1 MCELG
6 ASGDSYGS
14 WGIQETHEEE
24 ASETLISVEEER
36 IKGRKFHF
44 FSRRNL
50 LTRKST
56 VLSKTV
62 LFLSLCRLFRERK
75 RQDLRTSGNLG
86 LLGQGAESFGGELE
100 LHATDT
106 LRLDIDRKRAAS
118 LHIRVTPIVSG
129 FGAASGQVAYSTHR
143 RKISC
148 LVTDM
153 RVSWIGGNGKCP
165 CVLRVFTFFRSKYA
179 TRIHSYRFLFPH
191 SPVFRHRS

>member
-1 MCELG
+1 MKKH
-6 ASGDSYGS
+6 S
-14 WGIQETHEEE
+14 
-24 ASETLISVEEER
+24 SVEDCA
-36 IKGRKFHF
+36 
-44 FSRRNL
+44 
-50 LTRKST
+50 
-56 VLSKTV
+56 
-62 LFLSLCRLFRERK
+62 FLSLCRLFRERK

-165 CVLRVFTFFRSKYA
+165 YVLRVFTFFSLIRVCCKNP
-179 TRIHSYRFLFPH
+179 FLSVFIS
-191 SPVFRHRS
+191 SPSCIPSSFTKSRTELWPCGSVIRQRNTPAD